1 MADAA
6 WYAAR
11 RAKGLCVECPMPSPK
26 FWRCG
31 FCRQERNQANNRS
44 SLARYHR
51 HRTAIN
57 ARRRQRY
64 QEQKAA

>member
-11 RAKGLCVECPMPSPK
+11 RAKGLCVNCPMPSGK
-26 FWRCG
+26 FWRCAC
-31 FCRQERNQANNRS
+31 CREELRTTSQPHER
-44 SLARYHR
+44 ARR
-51 HRTAIN
+51 RKFRTVLN
-57 ARRRQRY
+57 ARARQRY